1 MSMVSEKMLME
12 YFNYLSAINN
22 TTYNV
27 NVAIDQG
34 TERYLY
40 VAYKPRSF
48 LFDTRR
54 PIQLYTMS

>member
-1 MSMVSEKMLME
+1 MLME

-34 TERYLY
+34 TEKVQVLHLNR
-40 VAYKPRSF
+40 AASSF
-48 LFDTRR
+48 THAGLSNF
-54 PIQLYTMS
+54 IICHESVGV